1 MDREGHRTDEGCD
14 DVGRLVTVCIDEESD
29 GKLGD
34 EVDEAAVRGDEAA
47 VRGDEAATSVVS
59 RSVDVTGAA
68 EANELSRVEES
79 ESSEERESS
88 GWGRFGLGCRD
99 NE

>member
-34 EVDEAAVRGDEAA
+34 EVDDAEE
-47 VRGDEAATSVVS
+47 RGDEAATAVVS

-79 ESSEERESS
+79 ESREEKEST
-88 GWGRFGLGCRD
+88 WGRFGLGCRD

>member
-47 VRGDEAATSVVS
+47 TSVVS
-59 RSVDVTGAA
+59 RGVDVTGAA

>member
-14 DVGRLVTVCIDEESD
+14 DVGRLVTVCIEEVSD
-29 GKLGD
+29 GKLSD
-34 EVDEAAVRGDEAA
+34 EVDVAAVRGDE
-47 VRGDEAATSVVS
+47 VATAVVS
-59 RSVDVTGAA
+59 CSVDLTGAA
-68 EANELSRVEES
+68 ESNELSRVEES

>member
-34 EVDEAAVRGDEAA
+34 EAKCSCFTIGAKIEFVPSENISFFILPEYAV
-47 VRGDEAATSVVS
+47 ATKKEK
-59 RSVDVTGAA
+59 AY
-68 EANELSRVEES
+68 ELIADRLKFTP
-79 ESSEERESS
+79 
-88 GWGRFGLGCRD
+88 GGIFGTAGLIIKF
-99 NE
+99 

>member
-1 MDREGHRTDEGCD
+1 MDREGHRTDEACD

-34 EVDEAAVRGDEAA
+34 EVDEAAE
-47 VRGDEAATSVVS
+47 RGDEAATSVVS
-59 RSVDVTGAA
+59 RSVGVTGAA

-79 ESSEERESS
+79 ESREEKEST
-88 GWGRFGLGCRD
+88 WGRFGLGCRD

>member
-1 MDREGHRTDEGCD
+1 MT
-14 DVGRLVTVCIDEESD
+14 TVCIDEESD

-47 VRGDEAATSVVS
+47 TSAVS

-68 EANELSRVEES
+68 EANELIRVEES
-79 ESSEERESS
+79 ESREEKEST
-88 GWGRFGLGCRD
+88 WGRFGLGCRD

>member
-34 EVDEAAVRGDEAA
+34 EVDEAAVRGDE
-47 VRGDEAATSVVS
+47 VATAVVS
-59 RSVDVTGAA
+59 WSVDLTGAA
-68 EANELSRVEES
+68 EAKDLSRREES
-79 ESSEERESS
+79 DSSEEKEST
-88 GWGRFGLGCRD
+88 WGRFGFGCRD

>member
-34 EVDEAAVRGDEAA
+34 EVDEAAVRGDEVGTA
-47 VRGDEAATSVVS
+47 VVS
-59 RSVDVTGAA
+59 WSVDVTGAA

-88 GWGRFGLGCRD
+88 GWG
-99 NE
+99 